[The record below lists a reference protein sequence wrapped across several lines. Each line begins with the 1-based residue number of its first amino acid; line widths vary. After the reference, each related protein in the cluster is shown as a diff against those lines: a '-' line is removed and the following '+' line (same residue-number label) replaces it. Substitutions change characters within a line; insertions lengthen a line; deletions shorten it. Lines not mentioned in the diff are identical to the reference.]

1 MKKALRAFTLI
12 ELLVVVAIIG
22 ILAAVGVVAYN
33 GYTKA
38 AKAGVAKANH
48 KMVIKFIT
56 NEIARCEIEDTVMN
70 GNLTCS
76 GRSHQKVIDAIVK
89 SFGKGSVQTIIPFR
103 KPVITG
109 IRLTTA
115 RYYTP
120 SGQSIQGKGITP
132 DVIVEQGKFESN
144 EFKRLTESDFKNS
157 LDKEEIKKEEDSEK
171 TPQEERLQR
180 DFQLARAVDLII
192 GIDIYKES
200 LAQ

>member
-1 MKKALRAFTLI
+1 MKKGFTLI

-33 GYTKA
+33 GYTKS

-89 SFGKGSVQTIIPFR
+89 SFGKGSQSHFKNPYGKGSQDANDTAVTDGGTYSNDYAI
-103 KPVITG
+103 G
-109 IRLTTA
+109 YIRLQIQADYVIKVGTCYA
-115 RYYTP
+115 IPCYENKSNYNYYEDILRVLDTP
-120 SGQSIQGKGITP
+120 K
-132 DVIVEQGKFESN
+132 
-144 EFKRLTESDFKNS
+144 
-157 LDKEEIKKEEDSEK
+157 
-171 TPQEERLQR
+171 
-180 DFQLARAVDLII
+180 
-192 GIDIYKES
+192 
-200 LAQ
+200 

>member
-1 MKKALRAFTLI
+1 MSHKAFTLI

-33 GYTKA
+33 GYTKS

-89 SFGKGSVQTIIPFR
+89 SFGKGSQSHFKNPYGKGSQDANDTAVTDGGTYSNDYAI
-103 KPVITG
+103 G
-109 IRLTTA
+109 YIRLQIQADYVIKVGTCYA
-115 RYYTP
+115 IPCYENKSNYNYYEDILRVLDTP
-120 SGQSIQGKGITP
+120 K
-132 DVIVEQGKFESN
+132 
-144 EFKRLTESDFKNS
+144 
-157 LDKEEIKKEEDSEK
+157 
-171 TPQEERLQR
+171 
-180 DFQLARAVDLII
+180 
-192 GIDIYKES
+192 
-200 LAQ
+200 